1 MKATCFQKL
10 TVVLGVT
17 ALVILPGGAKA
28 QTTSVKL
35 EHAKGE
41 KLATAVGHF
50 ARARSLLIAA
60 VNEFDK
66 GNKMV
71 NPSAL
76 INTTEWR
83 NSLIDRAEDLERVL
97 DPQPRANRTGVAFS
111 PDRRLIG
118 NFSEAPSE

>member
-10 TVVLGVT
+10 TLVFGVVVLT
-17 ALVILPGGAKA
+17 ALPDGVSA
-28 QTTSVKL
+28 QATPVAL

-66 GNKMV
+66 GNRMV

-76 INTTEWR
+76 INTSEWR

-97 DPQPRANRTGVAFS
+97 DPQPRANRTGVSFS
-111 PDRRLIG
+111 PDPRLIG